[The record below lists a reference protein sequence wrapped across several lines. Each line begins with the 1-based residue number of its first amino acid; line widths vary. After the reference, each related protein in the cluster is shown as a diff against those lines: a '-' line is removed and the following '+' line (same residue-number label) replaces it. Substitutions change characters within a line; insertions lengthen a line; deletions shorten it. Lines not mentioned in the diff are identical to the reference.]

1 MKDILVHVDASRRA
15 PARVEAAIRL
25 AQRYEAHLT
34 GLHVIAPP
42 FVPMMTHAPIPPE
55 IIEEQVRFGRE
66 QAAKVEAAFNAATEK
81 AGVAAEWRA
90 VEGYDAEVVGQSA
103 RYADL
108 TILGQADPDDDASR
122 ATPDLP
128 DRVVFAA
135 GGPVLVVPR
144 VGTFAS
150 IGERVL
156 VAWNASREAKRAI
169 DDALPLLQGARA
181 VTVLVV
187 KPQRSASRHGD
198 VPGAD
203 VSLYLARHGVRAEAA
218 QVYGEDISV
227 ADLLLSR
234 AADLAAD
241 LIVMGAYGYPRL
253 VEMVLGGVT
262 RAILGHMTVPVLLS
276 H

>member
-1 MKDILVHVDASRRA
+1 VKDILVHVDTSTRA
-15 PARVEAAIRL
+15 PTRLEAAIGL
-25 AQRYEAHLT
+25 ARRHESHLT

-42 FVPMMTHAPIPPE
+42 FVPVMTHAPIPPE
-55 IIEEQVRFGRE
+55 VIEDQIRFGRE
-66 QAAKVEAAFNAATEK
+66 EARKAEALFRAATEK
-81 AGVAAEWRA
+81 AGIAAEWRA
-90 VEGYDAEVVGQSA
+90 AEGYATEVVGLHA

-108 TILGQADPDDDASR
+108 TVLGQFDPDDEVARAS
-122 ATPDLP
+122 PDLP
-128 DRVVFAA
+128 DRTVFAA

-144 VGTFAS
+144 VGAFPT
-150 IGERVL
+150 IGDRVL
-156 VAWNASREAKRAI
+156 VAWNASRESKRAI
-169 DDALPLLQGARA
+169 DDALPLLKAARS

-187 KPQRSASRHGD
+187 KPQNARSRHGD

-234 AADLAAD
+234 AADLSSD

-253 VEMVLGGVT
+253 VELTLGGVT
-262 RAILGHMTVPVLLS
+262 RAVLGHMTVPVLMS